1 MHDMTSRPET
11 IGVVG
16 NAASINDSPSCPE
29 LFEQGAVFQQ
39 PESLFRQI
47 FEASAEAMFLLENG
61 LMIDCNPAA
70 INLMRCQSREAL
82 LAAHP
87 SQISPECQPDGRPSF
102 EKANEM
108 MAIAIAQRNHRFEWM
123 HRRLDGEDFWA
134 EVLLTRIEID
144 DRQILRAIVR
154 DITETKRLEADR
166 AAALAELQEQ
176 ETLYRSIFE
185 TINDGIAIADLETGK
200 IVSTNPAYCKIH
212 GYSAEEM
219 VALNPREYIHPESLP
234 VFAQF
239 VATVKAGK
247 RFFAEVVDIHRD
259 GRLINL
265 EVIGIPFLYNEQP
278 HALTVVRDISDRK
291 AAEAAL
297 EQTNILV
304 NTVLETL
311 PGLLF
316 AKDLQGR
323 YLVSNSNLAQFFGRP
338 IPEIL
343 GKTDAEL
350 LPPADAA
357 AIEQKDR
364 CIFEHQKTQTF
375 EEVFGDRTYLTTKAP
390 LHSAQGDLIGLV
402 GLSFDISDRKA
413 AEQAQARLTA
423 ILEATSDLVGI
434 ADMQGNSL
442 YLNAAGRQLLQ
453 LPPEEDV
460 SHLPVE
466 AVHSKE
472 TNQFIME
479 QAIPTAIQQGTW
491 RGENKIIA
499 RDGRE
504 IPVSQVI
511 IAHKSADGTPEF
523 LSTIIRD
530 ITEQKQAEAKLR
542 QRTRKERLLNRITRQ
557 IRNTLDFDVILSTT
571 VKEIRS
577 LLNIDRCG
585 FCWYYSDTNEWDTI
599 KESKRPDL
607 PPMLGRCS
615 AAATGTL
622 PQRIINLE
630 IISID
635 NTELCPD
642 QQYRDYLRSIGA
654 RSTLVIPLQGRS
666 GVVGI
671 IACDHGQ
678 VRHWSEDEVELLQA
692 VTEQLAIALN
702 QADLYTQSQAKAREL
717 EQTLEAL
724 QRTQLRMIQSEKMS
738 SLGQLVAGVAHEINN
753 PVNFIYGNISPAKE
767 YTQDLLNLVDLYQ
780 MHYPNPVPAIQDAIE
795 AIDLEFIKQ
804 DLPRLLASMRIGADR
819 IRQIVGSL
827 RTFSRLDEAA
837 YKAVDIH
844 DGIDSTLVILENRL
858 KAKPDRPAV
867 QIIKQYGNLPLVE
880 CYAGQLNQ
888 VFMNILTNA
897 LDALDERDQT
907 RSPEEMQE
915 SPSRIQICTELVEP
929 DAVAIRIIDNGPGM
943 PESVKNR
950 IFDPFFTTKP
960 IGKGTGIGMS
970 ISYQI
975 VTENHGGIL
984 ECISAPG
991 EGTEFIITIPR
1002 RQGEPVNVA

>member
-1 MHDMTSRPET
+1 MHDMTSCPEI

-16 NAASINDSPSCPE
+16 NAASINDSPSCPK
-29 LFEQGAVFQQ
+29 LLEQGAVFQQ

-82 LAAHP
+82 LAAHL
-87 SQISPECQPDGRPSF
+87 SQISPECQPDGRPSL

-108 MAIAIAQRNHRFEWM
+108 MAIAIAHRNHRFEWM

-265 EVIGIPFLYNEQP
+265 EVIGIPFLYNDQP

-434 ADMQGNSL
+434 ADMQGNTL

-453 LPPEEDV
+453 LSSEEDV

-472 TNQFIME
+472 TNQFIIE

-678 VRHWSEDEVELLQA
+678 VRHWSEDEVELLRA
-692 VTEQLAIALN
+692 VAEQLAIALN

-767 YTQDLLNLVDLYQ
+767 YTQDLLNLVNLYQ

-795 AIDLEFIKQ
+795 TIDLEFVKQ